1 MQKLDVK
8 KIQFQLKQVQNNF
21 SLLHKLL
28 YYKNNLEN
36 KTIKSNKIKI
46 YTYITIRVTANNV
59 FCTLKKQNKTLCV
72 GSAGIYKVHISKK
85 ILKTNLKIIISKFL
99 FNIKKKIRFSNFF
112 LTIISAKK
120 FKKKLLR
127 QILKFRKK
135 LIKKQFKKLKQKN
148 LPLAI
153 KINFNPKKCF
163 NGCRAPKKIR
173 KKRRYFRITK

>member
-21 SLLHKLL
+21 SLLHKVL
-28 YYKNNLEN
+28 YYKNTLEN
-36 KTIKSNKIKI
+36 KIIKSNKIKV

-59 FCTLKKQNKTLCV
+59 FCTLKKQNRTLYV
-72 GSAGIYKVHISKK
+72 GSAGIYKIHISKK

-112 LTIISAKK
+112 LTIICAKK

-135 LIKKQFKKLKQKN
+135 LIKKQFRKLKQKN

-153 KINFNPKKCF
+153 KITFNPKKCF
-163 NGCRAPKKIR
+163 NGCRASKKIR

>member
-21 SLLHKLL
+21 KLLHKLL
-28 YYKNNLEN
+28 YYKNSLEN
-36 KTIKSNKIKI
+36 KIVKATKVKI
-46 YTYITIRVTANNV
+46 YNHITIRVKANNI

-72 GSAGIYKVHISKK
+72 GSSGIYKIHISKK
-85 ILKTNLKIIISKFL
+85 ILKTNIKIVISKFL
-99 FNIKKKIRFSNFF
+99 LNIKKKIRFSNFF
-112 LTIISAKK
+112 LTIICAKK

-135 LIKKQFKKLKQKN
+135 IIKKHLKKLKLKN

-163 NGCRAPKKIR
+163 NGCRASKKIR